1 MAIEK
6 SGGVSRLQPINSGGT
21 AGASGGIDS
30 VNRAGE
36 RQVDAIF
43 SAVGADT
50 SNTVFVGTPGRN
62 RNDLRA
68 LGIGRNVDV
77 YV

>member
-6 SGGVSRLQPINSGGT
+6 SGGTSRVQPVTRGSRGLD
-21 AGASGGIDS
+21 AA
-30 VNRAGE
+30 NRAGQRE
-36 RQVDAIF
+36 VDSIF

-50 SNTVFVGTPGRN
+50 SNSVFIGTPGRN

-77 YV
+77 YA

>member
-6 SGGVSRLQPINSGGT
+6 PGGT
-21 AGASGGIDS
+21 SRVQPVTTGSSGLDAA
-30 VNRAGE
+30 NRAGQRE
-36 RQVDAIF
+36 VDAIF

-50 SNTVFVGTPGRN
+50 SNSVFIGTPGRN

-77 YV
+77 YA